1 MIIKKGEGFMGIS
14 AIAGFSGLGGYRIS
28 SIHGN
33 PYSMNAVQKIG
44 QNGSRSGRPLVI
56 ASEEKNENL
65 YVKDYGELE
74 APKGSVSN
82 DFAEM
87 LEMQESMLSQKDE
100 GRKSDYAS
108 YLNDTIGMM
117 GVQNR
122 LRDQLNGAGFVPFS

>member
-1 MIIKKGEGFMGIS
+1 MEKRKLAGRGACCFLVASILTCRALAIGTS
-14 AIAGFSGLGGYRIS
+14 AASAVLIEQNSG
-28 SIHGN
+28 
-33 PYSMNAVQKIG
+33 
-44 QNGSRSGRPLVI
+44 RSGRPLVI